1 MSTGTTVSSRSGAF
15 PTMGHRRDNAGLR
28 AGDTT
33 VCSLTLALQH
43 EPICPED
50 KEKLNRGTKEQIDWS
65 AECPPNGMRWR
76 AAYTF
81 AGNITMR
88 NPMIVSPRSGD
99 FGQGE

>member
-33 VCSLTLALQH
+33 VCSLTLALHH

-50 KEKLNRGTKEQIDWS
+50 KEKLNGGTKEQIDWS
-65 AECPPNGMRWR
+65 RGVSAEWDALEGRIHVCRKYHDEESDDRESQEW
-76 AAYTF
+76 
-81 AGNITMR
+81 
-88 NPMIVSPRSGD
+88 
-99 FGQGE
+99 